1 MRTVLAVGVW
11 LGLLAPVVSQDAP
24 PVVPLWEKG
33 APGFEDRRAE
43 PEKGQPGRI
52 TNVHNP
58 SLTIFLPPPEK
69 ATGAAVVVCPG
80 GGHFQLSW
88 NLEGTDPAKSL
99 NSIGAAAF
107 VLKYRLARE
116 QGAPYKIEQHAKEDG
131 QRAMRLVRSRAAE
144 WKIDPKKIGIMG
156 FSAGGE
162 VVSMVSYTPG
172 VGLADAADPIDRVSS
187 RPDFQIMV
195 YPGPLGIPET
205 IPAGA
210 PPALLVV
217 ANDDTGASRTI
228 AGLLPKLRAARVP
241 VEAHVFAHGG
251 HAFGMGGRSQVAAVK
266 AWPQLLANW
275 MADNVDRPPE
285 TRQRQQ

>member
-1 MRTVLAVGVW
+1 MRIALAVGLW
-11 LGLLAPVVSQDAP
+11 FTLIALAVSQDAP

-33 APGFEDRRAE
+33 APGFEDRRGEA
-43 PEKGQPGRI
+43 EKGQPGRI

-58 SLTIFLPPPEK
+58 SLTVFLPPSDK
-69 ATGAAVVVCPG
+69 ATGAGIVVCPG

-88 NLEGTDPAKSL
+88 NLEGTDAARSL
-99 NSIGAAAF
+99 NEIGVAAF

-116 QGAPYKIEQHAKEDG
+116 QGAPYKIETHAKEDG
-131 QRAMRLVRSRAAE
+131 QRAMRLVRSRAEE
-144 WKIDPKKIGIMG
+144 WKLDPKKIGIMG

-162 VVSMVSYTPG
+162 VVSMVSYSPG
-172 VGLADAADPIDRVSS
+172 EGAADAADPIDRVSC

-217 ANDDTGASRTI
+217 ANDDRGAAGNI
-228 AGLLPKLRAARVP
+228 ANLLTRLRAARVP
-241 VEAHVFAHGG
+241 VEAHVFAQGG
-251 HAFGMGGRSQVAAVK
+251 HAFGMGGRSRFAAVK
-266 AWPQLLANW
+266 AWPQRLAEW
-275 MADNVDRPPE
+275 MGDNVINPPAT
-285 TRQRQQ
+285 TRGR

>member
-1 MRTVLAVGVW
+1 MRIALSLAIW
-11 LGLLAPVVSQDAP
+11 IGLLVPALAQDAAL
-24 PVVPLWEKG
+24 VVPLWEKG

-43 PEKGQPGRI
+43 PEKGTAGRI

-58 SLTIFLPPPEK
+58 SLTVFLPLADK
-69 ATGAAVVVCPG
+69 ATGAAVVICPG

-88 NLEGTDPAKSL
+88 NLEGTDPAKAL
-99 NSIGAAAF
+99 NEMGAAAF

-116 QGAPYKIEQHAKEDG
+116 QGAPYQVEKHAKEDG

-144 WKIDPKKIGIMG
+144 WKVDPKKIGIMG

-162 VVSMVSYTPG
+162 VVSMVSYSPSDG
-172 VGLADAADPIDRVSS
+172 AEGAADPIDRVSS

-205 IPAGA
+205 IPDGA

-217 ANDDTGASRTI
+217 ANDDRGAAGNI
-228 AGLLPKLRAARVP
+228 ASLLTKLRAARVP
-241 VEAHVFAHGG
+241 VEAHVFARGG
-251 HAFGMGGRSQVAAVK
+251 HAFGMGGKSQVAAVK
-266 AWPQLLANW
+266 AWPQLLGNW
-275 MADNVDRPPE
+275 IADNVNPPAARP
-285 TRQRQQ
+285 RQQ